1 MASVCPSK
9 DVCFKLNIPDSTASS
24 GNGDV
29 FFQISA
35 PSSYEWVAL
44 GQGTSM
50 ASSNMFLVYTS
61 ANGNNVTLS
70 PRTASGHVP
79 PNFNS
84 EAQVTLLEGSGV
96 ANGIMTANVKCKST
110 SRCGAPSSTNPCLGS
125 NCNSW
130 SRGTMDFKSSKG
142 NWVYAFNPSNG
153 PKNSDSQSASIRE
166 HTEHESF
173 SWDFATA
180 KGGNSVNPL
189 LTAAPV
195 APGAGSG
202 AGPAGPGGITST
214 GGGSSNRQAM
224 LIAHGVLA
232 SLAFVILF
240 PAGAIAIRLAS
251 IPGIAWIHGGFQ
263 IFAYMVYI
271 AATGLGINLACGLGL
286 LNSYHPIIGLVVLA
300 VLFFQPI
307 IGVLHHRLFK
317 VHNGRT
323 LWSYGHIWLGRAT
336 ITLGIIN
343 GGLGLRLANNTNSGK
358 IAYGVIAGFM
368 WLAWVAAMVIGEK
381 RRKTAVN
388 QKERAGSDGS
398 EGAVVPPTNGHYEP
412 KQT

>member
-1 MASVCPSK
+1 
-9 DVCFKLNIPDSTASS
+9 
-24 GNGDV
+24 
-29 FFQISA
+29 
-35 PSSYEWVAL
+35 
-44 GQGTSM
+44 
-50 ASSNMFLVYTS
+50 
-61 ANGNNVTLS
+61 
-70 PRTASGHVP
+70 
-79 PNFNS
+79 
-84 EAQVTLLEGSGV
+84 
-96 ANGIMTANVKCKST
+96 
-110 SRCGAPSSTNPCLGS
+110 
-125 NCNSW
+125 
-130 SRGTMDFKSSKG
+130 MDFKSSKG

-153 PKNSDSQSASIRE
+153 PKNSDSQSASIRQ
-166 HTEHESF
+166 HTGHDTF

-189 LTAAPV
+189 LTAAP
-195 APGAGSG
+195 AGPGAGSGAGSG
-202 AGPAGPGGITST
+202 AGPAGPGNANGGPGGITST

-251 IPGIAWIHGGFQ
+251 VPGIAWIHGGFQ

-271 AATGLGINLACGLGL
+271 AAAGLGIHLACGLGL

-307 IGVLHHRLFK
+307 LGALHHRLFK

-323 LWSYGHIWLGRAT
+323 LWSYGHIWVGRAA

-368 WLAWVAAMVIGEK
+368 WLAWVAATVIGEK
-381 RRKTAVN
+381 RRKVTIQ